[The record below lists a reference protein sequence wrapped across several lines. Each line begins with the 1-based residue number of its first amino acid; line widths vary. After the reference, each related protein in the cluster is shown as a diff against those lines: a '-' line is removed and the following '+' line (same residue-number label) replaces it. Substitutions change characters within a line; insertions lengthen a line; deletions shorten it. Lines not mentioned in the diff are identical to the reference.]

1 MRRWRLLA
9 HLVLAVALV
18 LFACTPPALVLQ
30 REALRYFQKA
40 RGVEQQAS
48 GHARSHA
55 ALCRE
60 AAAAAEEAAH
70 AGYPEASP
78 EAKTRHREMLRDC
91 RGVADPGGAGGDLPL
106 DGAAPAPPDGGADD
120 GGPPHVG

>member
-1 MRRWRLLA
+1 MRRWLA

-70 AGYPEASP
+70 AGYPEASS

-91 RGVADPGGAGGDLPL
+91 QGVTLPMSVPTL
-106 DGAAPAPPDGGADD
+106 DSAPAPPDGGTDD